1 MLMNMMDMM
10 EVFQNM
16 NDTTDSDGNTDPAF
30 DPMSMMK
37 NMLAPE
43 QQAMFDMYN
52 TMSSQETQSETET
65 EPQNETQNKE
75 GEQEHD

>member
-1 MLMNMMDMM
+1 MD
-10 EVFQNM
+10 
-16 NDTTDSDGNTDPAF
+16 TDF
-30 DPMSMMK
+30 DPMAMMK

>member
-16 NDTTDSDGNTDPAF
+16 NETADSDGNTDPDF
-30 DPMSMMK
+30 DPMAMMK

-65 EPQNETQNKE
+65 EPQNETQNKD